1 MVKPHCRTW
10 DVDTFEPTSQWT
22 NPWKFREKILRIGRF
37 GKWVFFSRPFWFFN
51 KKKVFFQWK
60 QPCVS
65 YEVSFFSKFWW
76 LLLFSSQN
84 KLSNYFAH
92 DFSSLFWI
100 KLHPRTH
107 SCSRTYFHMSVCQK
121 ARPPTSQKFQPST
134 NLSTKYNFTQL
145 CNFNCRAVL
154 SWNNGRRSEFLHCI
168 AFSSL

>member
-1 MVKPHCRTW
+1 MIFFQKRK
-10 DVDTFEPTSQWT
+10 
-22 NPWKFREKILRIGRF
+22 N
-37 GKWVFFSRPFWFFN
+37 VFS
-51 KKKVFFQWK
+51 QWK
-60 QPCVS
+60 QPWVS

-168 AFSSL
+168 DFPAD